1 MRGAGRDGGEG
12 EGCWARRYLLSPCRV
27 SDPVSAPQAARGGLD
42 LRSGKSSFLQAK
54 DFSAQDVNGD
64 LNPGSPRQETGP

>member
-1 MRGAGRDGGEG
+1 M
-12 EGCWARRYLLSPCRV
+12 